1 MKYSGTSIEATRTN
15 NLEMIM
21 TRKPVL
27 VTLTAPTSAG
37 KSHLLNYIR
46 DVAAL
51 PCLVSTTT
59 RSPRAGE
66 REGVDYFFISEERS
80 REIEEADGFAEL
92 VEYGGVRYGV
102 TREELQ
108 TKLSTGLTFLIVEP
122 SGIESYVAPALE
134 MGALHLKYF
143 IHTELG
149 TRIERFK
156 GRILADIQRD
166 FLKDLCVDATI
177 STVSQTVSKHI
188 DRLVSMLT
196 VERSWGDM
204 QAWDRI
210 LFGAHDPKENLAMIL
225 KDVEKTIAME
235 EDRLEWLAN
244 SSWFKKYPEL
254 GGTAL

>member
-1 MKYSGTSIEATRTN
+1 
-15 NLEMIM
+15 M

-46 DVAAL
+46 DEAKM

-59 RSPRAGE
+59 RAPRAGE

-80 REIEEADGFAEL
+80 REIEAADGFAEL
-92 VEYGGVRYGV
+92 AEYGGVRYGV

-108 TKLSTGLTFLIVEP
+108 SKLSTGLTFLIVEP

-143 IHTELG
+143 IHTELE

-166 FLKDLCVDATI
+166 FLKDLTVDATI

-196 VERSWGDM
+196 VERSWGEM
-204 QAWDRI
+204 HSWDRI
-210 LFGAHDPKENLAMIL
+210 LFGTHDPKENLAIIL

-235 EDRLEWLAN
+235 EDRLEWLTQ
-244 SSWFKKYPEL
+244 SSWFEKYPEL